1 MFSSS
6 AAAAAQGTG
15 EAPGAIR
22 NLQQYFQQYLQ
33 PKRGQP
39 IMALDSELREINLDD
54 AFNARRD
61 RVLTQQR
68 KEGPDPAKELLRFI
82 GQFEKRSALI
92 TVRVDVYARVRVC
105 RP

>member
-1 MFSSS
+1 M
-6 AAAAAQGTG
+6 
-15 EAPGAIR
+15 E
-22 NLQQYFQQYLQ
+22 
-33 PKRGQP
+33 
-39 IMALDSELREINLDD
+39 LDPVLREVHLHE

-68 KEGPDPAKELLRFI
+68 KEGPDPVKEVLRFI
-82 GQFEKRSALI
+82 GQFENTGALI